1 MVAMR
6 KSGLTT
12 ACLVIFLASI
22 TSLKAQ
28 QPTTLLVD
36 ADHRQQASLDGS
48 WHYIVDPYKNGLG
61 DPDKPNLNGYAKNGR
76 PVPGGPLQEYDF
88 AQSSTLQV
96 PGDWNSQKT

>member
-36 ADHRQQASLDGS
+36 ADHRQQTSLDGS
-48 WHYIVDPYKNGLG
+48 WHYIVDP
-61 DPDKPNLNGYAKNGR
+61 
-76 PVPGGPLQEYDF
+76 
-88 AQSSTLQV
+88 
-96 PGDWNSQKT
+96 